1 MNRPDDSTSTFIKRT
16 SYVSV
21 RRSLFE
27 SKPNHPCLPSA
38 PVLRSGWCVT
48 ITIVGASLSVSAG
61 TILSIIFLAHIAAQ
75 SGLPSGDVTTVDGQ
89 YQIRVRLCG
98 WLTTCRIKYVARHTI
113 LKQNE

>member
-21 RRSLFE
+21 RRSPFE

-38 PVLRSGWCVT
+38 PVPRSGCCVT
-48 ITIVGASLSVSAG
+48 ITVIAAPLSVSAG
-61 TILSIIFLAHIAAQ
+61 MILSIIFLAHIAAQ
-75 SGLPSGDVTTVDGQ
+75 SRLSSADVTTADGQ

-98 WLTTCRIKYVARHTI
+98 
-113 LKQNE
+113 